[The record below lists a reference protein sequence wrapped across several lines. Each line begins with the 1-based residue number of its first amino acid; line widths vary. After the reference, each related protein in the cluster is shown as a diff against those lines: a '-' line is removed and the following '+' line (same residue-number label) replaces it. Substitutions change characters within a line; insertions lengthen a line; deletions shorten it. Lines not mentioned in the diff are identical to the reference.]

1 MKGAAFKNPGND
13 FSIEIIDKPMPTPKE
28 GEILVRLNVTGLCH
42 SDLHLMMA
50 DWDGFRT
57 QMQTVGHEG
66 AGVVEE
72 LGPGVKGWQVGDR
85 AGVKPISS
93 VCFSCDNCGRDL
105 EAHCPNAVFSGINME
120 GTYQQ
125 YICVPAFYAT
135 HIPDGVDDF
144 MAAPV
149 MCSGA
154 TAYRSLMAS
163 NLKVGHWAVFPG
175 AGGGV
180 GHMVLQVARAMGI
193 RCIAIDGGEEK
204 RALCMELGA
213 EEYLDFSSGINV
225 EARVKEIT
233 GGGAD
238 AVFVTSSSASSYSQA
253 PGLLRVG
260 GIVMCLSMPPS
271 GQVIAGADP
280 NIMTSM
286 ALSIR
291 GTMVGSLADCDRAL
305 DLAKRGLLRPR
316 YTKFKLSELPHAVSL
331 LRTGKVAGR
340 AIVDLWA

>member
-1 MKGAAFKNPGND
+1 MHAKTMKAAAFKNPGDN
-13 FSIEIIDKPMPTPKE
+13 FSIEIIDKTIPTPKE
-28 GEILVRLNVTGLCH
+28 GEVLVRLNVTGLCH

-50 DWDGFRT
+50 GWDGFRT

-72 LGPGVKGWQVGDR
+72 LGRGVEGWKVGDR

-93 VCFSCDNCGRDL
+93 VCFSCGNCGRDL
-105 EAHCPNAVFSGINME
+105 EAHCPKAVFTGINME

-144 MAAPV
+144 AAAPI
-149 MCSGA
+149 MCSGT

-163 NLKVGHWAVFPG
+163 GLKIGQWAVFPG

-180 GHMVLQVARAMGI
+180 GHMVVQVAKAMGI
-193 RCIAIDGGEEK
+193 RCIAIEGGDEK

-213 EEYLDFSSGINV
+213 EEYIDFASGIDV
-225 EARVKEIT
+225 EARIKTIT

-238 AVFVTSSSASSYSQA
+238 AVIVTSSSAASYTQA
-253 PGLLRVG
+253 PGFLRVG
-260 GIVMCLSMPPS
+260 GTVMCLSMPPS
-271 GQVIAGADP
+271 GKVIAGADP

-286 ALSIR
+286 GLTVK
-291 GTMVGSLADCDRAL
+291 GTMVGSLV
-305 DLAKRGLLRPR
+305 GYRPGI
-316 YTKFKLSELPHAVSL
+316 T
-331 LRTGKVAGR
+331 
-340 AIVDLWA
+340 